1 MEKEYSTLICNQRNH
16 GLTVKYMCRVNN
28 VGVTNELQKSL
39 FTLAAYLFFYTLI
52 CVLNTQIHNKQLA
65 IAHLAIIAKDALT
78 WISIVMPP

>member
-1 MEKEYSTLICNQRNH
+1 MEKEYYTLICNQRNH
-16 GLTVKYMCRVNN
+16 GLTVEYMWRVNN

-52 CVLNTQIHNKQLA
+52 CVLNTQIRYKQLA